1 MEWIKIDDRDNVAV
15 ALSDIE
21 KNQPVPKGHKFA
33 LCSIGKG
40 DRIIKYGAPIGVA
53 TEDIAEGDWVHTHN
67 IKT

>member
-33 LCSIGKG
+33 LCSIG
-40 DRIIKYGAPIGVA
+40 
-53 TEDIAEGDWVHTHN
+53 
-67 IKT
+67 